1 MTNIMK
7 KNIVC
12 LLFAGLVAF
21 PATISADDENIQ
33 ATANTEV
40 QEETAA
46 QPAEHYTTG
55 HVISAGFGF
64 GMSGIDY
71 NVIGGTNGI
80 HFADFVADIRYT
92 YYFFNWMGFTTGI
105 DFSTFGAVDRINDVK
120 YSWAATDPTMVLNPQ
135 TYTHILN
142 FAGAENE
149 PQSTWKEA
157 QQLYMLEIPLALSF
171 KYQPKK
177 VGFLGTAGFK
187 LGFPVGGKFNA
198 NGTLNHVGH
207 VDAIN
212 CTFSD
217 VQGHFG
223 KTEENVNGKIDM
235 KNVTPVSCELFAE
248 AGAMFEVHPRINL
261 SVSLYAGVGLND
273 MNIAPEKREVLG
285 FMTEANQTLTQNSG
299 MNMYQGI
306 LGTNAV
312 DGVARPWNFGIKI
325 AAHFNVGKS
334 DEQRAK
340 ERAAKLAPAVVYVHD
355 TVDNII
361 RDTVK
366 QEIVVRDT
374 VKIIEQVAVKQ
385 LDDVLKKPIIYF
397 RVTDY
402 SNPIIEPAYMLDSV
416 ASIMRR
422 HPSMRISVE
431 GHASKDGSVE
441 TNKRLAKNRAQAV
454 AFELQIKGVKKEQMD
469 VTSYGAD
476 HPYRY
481 GDSAANDPNKDR
493 RVEII
498 PLQ

>member
-1 MTNIMK
+1 MK

-21 PATISADDENIQ
+21 PATILADDENIQ
-33 ATANTEV
+33 ATTEV
-40 QEETAA
+40 TADTTA
-46 QPAEHYTTG
+46 QSQEHYKTG
-55 HVISAGFGF
+55 HVVSAGFGF

-71 NVIGGTNGI
+71 NLKQGTNGI
-80 HFADFVADIRYT
+80 HFADFVANIRYT
-92 YYFFNWMGFTTGI
+92 YYFFDWMGFTTGL
-105 DFSTFGAVDRINDVK
+105 DFSTFGAADRINGGRYTWD
-120 YSWAATDPTMVLNPQ
+120 ATDPTMVLNPQ
-135 TYTHILN
+135 TYTHIIN

-149 PQSTWKEA
+149 PQSTWKEN

-171 KYQPKK
+171 KYQPNKI
-177 VGFLGTAGFK
+177 GFLGTAGFK
-187 LGFPVGGKFNA
+187 LGFPVGGKYNA
-198 NGTLNHVGH
+198 EGTLNHAGH

-217 VQGHFG
+217 VPGHFG
-223 KTEENVNGKIDM
+223 KTEESVNGKIDM

-273 MNIAPEKREVLG
+273 MNIASDKRETIG
-285 FMTEANQTLTQNSG
+285 FMTEANKELTQNSG

-306 LGTNAV
+306 LGTDLVESA
-312 DGVARPWNFGIKI
+312 AHPWNFGIKI

-334 DEQRAK
+334 DEQR
-340 ERAAKLAPAVVYVHD
+340 ERDRKNKNTPAIVYVHD
-355 TVDNII
+355 TVDNVI
-361 RDTVK
+361 RDTVTVK
-366 QEIVVRDT
+366 QEVIVRDT
-374 VKIIEQVAVKQ
+374 VKIIEQIAVKQ
-385 LDDVLKKPIIYF
+385 LDEVLKKSIIYF
-397 RVTDY
+397 RVNDY
-402 SNPIIEPAYMLDSV
+402 SNPIIEPVYMLDSV
-416 ASIMRR
+416 ASIMKR
-422 HPSMRISVE
+422 HPNMRISVE

-441 TNKRLAKNRAQAV
+441 ANKRLAKNRAQAV
-454 AFELQIKGVKKEQMD
+454 AFELQVKGVKPEQME

-481 GDSAANDPNKDR
+481 GNDAAANDPNKDR